1 MSAPKVLF
9 YVQHLL
15 GIGHLKRATTLA
27 RAMNDLGLKVTLV
40 SGGDFVPVIDDT
52 GMEFVQLPGIR
63 AADRTFSALVNSDG
77 EKLSQSLKEK
87 RRNKLLSVFAEISP
101 DILIVELFPFGRRQL
116 EFELI
121 PLLDAAKVAQQK
133 PIKVSSV
140 RDILVEKNDPSRG
153 DDMVKKAKA
162 YFDRIL
168 VHGDPEFIAF
178 DETFPQASELSN
190 MLHYTGYVV
199 EKESLKN
206 TEGNLGSEEVIV
218 SSGSGAVGELLL
230 RSALRIRKDTYLSTS
245 KWRLLA
251 GHYMDENVFESIR
264 DAASGDVTVERA
276 RADFITLLK
285 NCRLSISQGGY
296 NTMMEVLATGAVGI
310 AVPYAGGQE
319 TEQTLRVRLMEK
331 RGLIRQMP
339 ESDLSDKSLTD
350 IVNKTQNQ
358 RRNKNISINLD
369 GAIQSAKL
377 VASWAKELKDSY
389 A

>member
-87 RRNKLLSVFAEISP
+87 RRNKLLSVFAEICP

-199 EKESLKN
+199 EDETFKN
-206 TEGNLGSEEVIV
+206 TEETLGLDEVIV

-230 RSALRIRKDTYLSTS
+230 RTALRIRKDTYLSGS
-245 KWRLLA
+245 RWRLLA
-251 GHYMDENVFESIR
+251 GHYMDENVFRSVR
-264 DAASGDVTVERA
+264 DAASGDVIVERA

-296 NTMMEVLATGAVGI
+296 NTMMEVLATGAIGI

-319 TEQTLRVRLMEK
+319 TEQTLRVKLLEK
-331 RGLIRQMP
+331 RGFIHQIP
-339 ESDLSDKSLTD
+339 ESDLSDKSLID
-350 IVNKTQNQ
+350 VINNTQTQ
-358 RRNKNISINLD
+358 KRNKNISINLD